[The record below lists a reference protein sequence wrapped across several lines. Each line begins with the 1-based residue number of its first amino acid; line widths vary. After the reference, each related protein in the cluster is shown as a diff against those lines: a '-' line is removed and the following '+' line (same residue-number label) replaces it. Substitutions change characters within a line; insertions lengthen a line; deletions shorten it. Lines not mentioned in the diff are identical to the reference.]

1 MANALKCNR
10 LEIYGNLSDCKY
22 SLPDTLLSPC
32 FVENNTL
39 EGSPQKKK
47 VAIIVSVLLSA
58 LLLLGLGLFLF
69 LQKKKKKHNRHHML
83 GRTKKK
89 ENNTEEQWSM
99 NSHDESLDLPHFD
112 LAAIANATSNF
123 SFNNLLGEGGF
134 GPVYKVKHNSMILCS
149 AFLRVGDDT

>member
-1 MANALKCNR
+1 MLIIIYYIYCIAKYQKSMANALKCNR

-47 VAIIVSVLLSA
+47 VAIIVSVVLSA

-83 GRTKKK
+83 GRTSK
-89 ENNTEEQWSM
+89 
-99 NSHDESLDLPHFD
+99 
-112 LAAIANATSNF
+112 LACNKN
-123 SFNNLLGEGGF
+123 
-134 GPVYKVKHNSMILCS
+134 IL
-149 AFLRVGDDT
+149 